1 MLLRSESQTWRP
13 NKMASTCTASLGT
26 CFRTCFLRMV
36 ARKSAREQ
44 MLITSYQGRQLI
56 NLSVLCAQ

>member
-1 MLLRSESQTWRP
+1 MLLRSESQTWRLK
-13 NKMASTCTASLGT
+13 KMASTCTASLGT
-26 CFRTCFLRMV
+26 CFRICFLRMV

-44 MLITSYQGRQLI
+44 MLITSHQGRQLI

>member
-1 MLLRSESQTWRP
+1 
-13 NKMASTCTASLGT
+13 MASTCTASLGT
-26 CFRTCFLRMV
+26 SFRTCFLRMV

-44 MLITSYQGRQLI
+44 MLITSHQGRQLI